1 VLTLRSARILLP
13 GLLAALAVAAAPAPT
28 PRALADEARAAYRA
42 KDYETAYR
50 KSSEALALRPGRA
63 AFELNVAF
71 AASRTGRFRE
81 SAAALVRLLDRGIDF
96 GVEESGELAALRSS
110 PEYAAVKT
118 ALAKMSAKPPV
129 ARARLEFR
137 LPEKDLLTEGI
148 AFDPATGDFFVSS
161 VHHRKIVRRRPDG
174 SVSDFLDASAGAW
187 GVLALR
193 VDAKRGLL
201 WAATAAVPQM
211 EGFEAA
217 LEGKSRVDAYDL
229 KTGRLAR
236 RIDLPGAGPHVAN
249 DLALDGAGGVFV
261 SDSVDS
267 AIYRILPDSES
278 AEVFVAP
285 GTFRSPQGMALTRDG
300 KALLVADYGS
310 GISRVDIATRKVE
323 DVDAP
328 DSIFLTGLDG
338 LDRAGD
344 FLFVTQNLARP
355 NRVAR
360 LKLDAAGWR
369 IVASETLEWND
380 PRISE
385 PTLGVVA
392 NGRFYFVGNAQWSR
406 FDEKTGKPD
415 EARLEEPAIYSVP
428 AG

>member
-1 VLTLRSARILLP
+1 MKTLLAASILLP
-13 GLLAALAVAAAPAPT
+13 VLLAALVAAAPPPSA
-28 PRALADEARAAYRA
+28 RSLADEARAAYRA

-63 AFELNVAF
+63 SFELNVAY

-110 PEYAAVKT
+110 PEYAAVKA
-118 ALAKMSAKPPV
+118 ALAKMSARPPV
-129 ARARLEFR
+129 ARARLEFT

-148 AFDPATGDFFVSS
+148 AFDPSTGDLFVSS
-161 VHHRKIVRRRPDG
+161 VHRRKIVRRRPDG
-174 SVSDFLDASAGAW
+174 AVSDFFDASAGAW

-193 VDAKRGLL
+193 VDPERRVL

-211 EGFEAA
+211 QGFESA

-229 KTGRLAR
+229 KTGKLLR
-236 RIDLPGAGPHVAN
+236 RVDLPGAGPHVAN
-249 DLALDGAGGVFV
+249 DLALDGAGGIFV

-267 AIYRILPDSES
+267 AIYRILPGAES
-278 AEVFVAP
+278 ADVFVAP
-285 GTFRSPQGMALTRDG
+285 GTFRSPQGMAVTPDG

-310 GISRVDIATRKVE
+310 GISRIDIASKKVE
-323 DVDAP
+323 DVAAP

-338 LDRAGD
+338 LDRSGD
-344 FLFVTQNLARP
+344 SLFVTQNLARP
-355 NRVAR
+355 PRVVR
-360 LKLDAAGWR
+360 LKLDAAGRR

-380 PRISE
+380 PRVSE

-392 NGRFYFVGNAQWSR
+392 KGRFYFVGNAQWSR
-406 FDEKTGKPD
+406 FDEETGAPD
-415 EARLEEPAIYSVP
+415 TAKLEEPAIYSVP
-428 AG
+428 AD